1 MSYILK
7 ACLHLILTMLY
18 GAAGVNAWETAG
30 PGKARAQ
37 IEIEPPVTR
46 RQAAARA
53 AARAKAASEDG
64 PEEGSGDEGSQGAG
78 FHGAGATADA
88 GPPDAGSDDAGEG
101 LAPCAR
107 SRVGR
112 SEAACR
118 AGSCAD
124 ECHEPHVFALQVGSD
139 MRCSWC
145 ADGCFASASL
155 VLNACDACAA
165 ALPEAPCIVHSGG
178 WHTPCVSVNG
188 IERRGR
194 SVVLWACPRLQLGHV
209 QGYSSSDQLC

>member
-1 MSYILK
+1 MP
-7 ACLHLILTMLY
+7 
-18 GAAGVNAWETAG
+18 AAPGVNAWETAG
-30 PGKARAQ
+30 PGKARTP

-53 AARAKAASEDG
+53 AARAKAAVEEG
-64 PEEGSGDEGSQGAG
+64 LEEGSGDEGSQGLG
-78 FHGAGATADA
+78 FQAAGAPADA

-124 ECHEPHVFALQVGSD
+124 ECQKPHVFALQVGLD
-139 MRCSWC
+139 MRFSCC
-145 ADGCFASASL
+145 ADGCLASASL
-155 VLNACDACAA
+155 GRMHAMLGQNCLKRLASCILVAATHSVSANDIEGHGRLIMLTAC
-165 ALPEAPCIVHSGG
+165 
-178 WHTPCVSVNG
+178 
-188 IERRGR
+188 
-194 SVVLWACPRLQLGHV
+194 
-209 QGYSSSDQLC
+209 

>member
-1 MSYILK
+1 MP
-7 ACLHLILTMLY
+7 A
-18 GAAGVNAWETAG
+18 AAGVNAWATAG
-30 PGKARAQ
+30 PGKARTP

-53 AARAKAASEDG
+53 AARAKAAVEEG
-64 PEEGSGDEGSQGAG
+64 LEEGSGDEGSQGAG
-78 FHGAGATADA
+78 APADA

-124 ECHEPHVFALQVGSD
+124 ECHEPHVFALQVGSRHAFS
-139 MRCSWC
+139 M
-145 ADGCFASASL
+145 
-155 VLNACDACAA
+155 
-165 ALPEAPCIVHSGG
+165 
-178 WHTPCVSVNG
+178 
-188 IERRGR
+188 
-194 SVVLWACPRLQLGHV
+194 
-209 QGYSSSDQLC
+209 LC